1 MDQVII
7 HYMRRFNV
15 LEFVKEIGDLVK
27 KSKSDNLLNFTWD
40 VTIEQDSIYLHDLDR
55 SWLLQQ
61 LQPLTAQ
68 LGTYSETDLGLND
81 AWWRIWET
89 PQCSCWLFLRS
100 FDLVKLLLVVP
111 AVSELSASA
120 LRRFKMCDKF
130 FRWARKR
137 SFISFFTLLCWPQWN
152 AAICIQIAP
161 DCILEYLNFQI
172 FLGQHVPECP
182 HFLMP
187 LALIIGAVAPILHI
201 FPVMPHQ
208 GKTPGTALVS
218 VHKNFL
224 HWNE

>member
-7 HYMRRFNV
+7 YCMRRFNV

-40 VTIEQDSIYLHDLDR
+40 NVTIEQDSIYLHDLDR

-61 LQPLTAQ
+61 LQPLRAQ

-100 FDLVKLLLVVP
+100 FNLVKLLLVVP

-120 LRRFKMCDKF
+120 LRRFKMFDKF

-137 SFISFFTLLCWPQWN
+137 SFISFFYFTLLTTMKCCYLLN
-152 AAICIQIAP
+152 FSIQIAP

-172 FLGQHVPECP
+172 FLG
-182 HFLMP
+182 
-187 LALIIGAVAPILHI
+187 
-201 FPVMPHQ
+201 
-208 GKTPGTALVS
+208 
-218 VHKNFL
+218 
-224 HWNE
+224 